1 MLNTRQFYINGKWV
15 DPHVE
20 RDHHVINP
28 TTEEP
33 CTVISLGGEKD
44 VDDAVAAARAA
55 YPVWKNTPVEE
66 RIAALERLIDNYEA
80 GVEDMA
86 RSMSVEMGAP
96 IDFSTNVHFVAGLNH
111 LRNFAKI
118 AREFTFEEP
127 LSEESPDSW
136 IIYEPAGVVALITPW
151 NWPMNQIML
160 KVGAAIVAGCTMVVK
175 PSEESPLSA
184 LILADM
190 VDRAGFPPG
199 VFNLVN
205 GDGAG
210 VGTAM
215 SSHMDVDLVSF
226 TGSGRAGKLVSEAAI
241 GNLKKVHLELGGKG
255 ANLVFDDADP
265 DAVARGVRQ
274 LMINSGQSCI
284 APSRMVVEESAYDQ
298 AVEIATEV
306 GESLTVGP
314 AEEPG
319 PHLGPVVNKAQFE
332 KIQGLI
338 RSGIEEGA
346 RVIVGGPDRPEGFN
360 RGFYVRP
367 TIFADVTNDMAIAR
381 EEIFGP
387 VLVMMKFKD
396 EDDAI
401 EIANDTDFGLMN
413 YVQTQD
419 AEKLKRVSRKLRSG
433 MVEANGIRRGAGAPF
448 GGVKQSGNGREGG
461 KWGLEDFLEVKLV
474 SGWK

>member
-136 IIYEPAGVVALITPW
+136 IIYEPVGVVALITPW

-255 ANLVFDDADP
+255 ANFVFDDADP

-346 RVIVGGPDRPEGFN
+346 RVIVGGPGRPEGVN

-461 KWGLEDFLEVKLV
+461 KWGLEEFLEVKLV

>member
-20 RDHHVINP
+20 RYHHVINP

-33 CTVISLGGEKD
+33 CTVISLGSEQD

-55 YPVWKNTPVEE
+55 YSVWKNTPVED

-338 RSGIEEGA
+338 RTGIEEGA

-419 AEKLKRVSRKLRSG
+419 ADKLKRVSRKLRSG

>member
-20 RDHHVINP
+20 RGHHVINP

-33 CTVISLGGEKD
+33 CTAISLGGEKD

-55 YPVWKNTPVEE
+55 YPVWKDTPVEE

-118 AREFTFEEP
+118 AREFRFEEP

-255 ANLVFDDADP
+255 ANLVFEDADP

-461 KWGLEDFLEVKLV
+461 KWGLEDFLEVKLL

>member
-1 MLNTRQFYINGKWV
+1 MLNTRQFYINGRWV

-33 CTVISLGGEKD
+33 CTVISLGSEKD

-55 YPVWKNTPVEE
+55 YPVWKNTPVEN

-80 GVEDMA
+80 GVDDMA

-118 AREFTFEEP
+118 ARKFSFEEP

-306 GESLTVGP
+306 GESLRVGP
-314 AEEPG
+314 AEQPG

-360 RGFYVRP
+360 RGFFVRP

>member
-33 CTVISLGGEKD
+33 CTVISLGSEQD

-55 YPVWKNTPVEE
+55 YPVWKNTPVED

-80 GVEDMA
+80 GVDDMA

-255 ANLVFDDADP
+255 ANLVFEDADP

-346 RVIVGGPDRPEGFN
+346 RLIVGGPDRPEGFN

-367 TIFADVTNDMAIAR
+367 TIFADVTNDMSIAR

-396 EDDAI
+396 EDDAV

>member
-1 MLNTRQFYINGKWV
+1 MLNTRQFYINGRWV

-33 CTVISLGGEKD
+33 CTVISLGSEKD
-44 VDDAVAAARAA
+44 VDDAVAAAQAA
-55 YPVWKNTPVEE
+55 YPIWKNTPPEDRV
-66 RIAALERLIDNYEA
+66 AALERLIDNYEA

-205 GDGAG
+205 GDGAV

>member
-118 AREFTFEEP
+118 AREFRFEEP

-284 APSRMVVEESAYDQ
+284 APSRMVVEESAYDR